1 MSHAPHRPAAHRL
14 ASGVADPAAGR
25 RVMLADTA
33 EIVHLGLLL
42 ATMSICGLM
51 LPQDGYPEVV
61 VAYGLALLA
70 VLGWACLRQIVTL
83 PAMVWSA
90 LVWYR
95 LGTAVFVG
103 FGTTVPYFVNER
115 SRAYI
120 DGVYNFTDREAM
132 KFMAMAIL
140 SSIVVLSVARF
151 FHVRVPPPSR
161 CNRNLAADKM
171 LTIAIAFLLLG
182 GVARYGVLVP
192 KFFGM
197 SDAAIAGWLSSIAKT
212 YAAGLFLLLLWT
224 LKYRQALLFIPVIL
238 IIVDAMVGLLS
249 WDKSELI
256 FTLAFA
262 YLAIIYSKF
271 SMKRAAFGLLAVIG
285 IIYLSQPLVH
295 YGRSQIALGEPGSV
309 SQRLAVTLNYLDS
322 QEQAELSSAS
332 ERSPLV
338 RMSYVG
344 PALFFMNRYDAGM
357 PGDAHDT
364 AFAALVPRILWPNK
378 PIVGAAGAEAYFM
391 VRGRTGTSLGIT
403 HFGEAYWSFGWLGA
417 FIVFIPG
424 GLILALMTVRSV
436 QLVLDERWFQLPI
449 VLLSVSIGYKVM
461 GAWVPGMAG
470 AFATF
475 VVFSAIFTVIE
486 RFIFPPAT
494 RPRRPV
500 TRTRPGNQAR
510 PI

>member
-271 SMKRAAFGLLAVIG
+271 SMKRAA
-285 IIYLSQPLVH
+285 S
-295 YGRSQIALGEPGSV
+295 
-309 SQRLAVTLNYLDS
+309 
-322 QEQAELSSAS
+322 
-332 ERSPLV
+332 
-338 RMSYVG
+338 
-344 PALFFMNRYDAGM
+344 
-357 PGDAHDT
+357 
-364 AFAALVPRILWPNK
+364 
-378 PIVGAAGAEAYFM
+378 
-391 VRGRTGTSLGIT
+391 
-403 HFGEAYWSFGWLGA
+403 AYWPSSGSSTCRNRLCIMGA
-417 FIVFIPG
+417 
-424 GLILALMTVRSV
+424 VRS
-436 QLVLDERWFQLPI
+436 RWA
-449 VLLSVSIGYKVM
+449 S
-461 GAWVPGMAG
+461 
-470 AFATF
+470 
-475 VVFSAIFTVIE
+475 
-486 RFIFPPAT
+486 
-494 RPRRPV
+494 
-500 TRTRPGNQAR
+500 QAL
-510 PI
+510 